1 MGVELEWR
9 ERRGSQC
16 WSLWLSEEET
26 LEPGPSLE

>member
-9 ERRGSQC
+9 ERESQC